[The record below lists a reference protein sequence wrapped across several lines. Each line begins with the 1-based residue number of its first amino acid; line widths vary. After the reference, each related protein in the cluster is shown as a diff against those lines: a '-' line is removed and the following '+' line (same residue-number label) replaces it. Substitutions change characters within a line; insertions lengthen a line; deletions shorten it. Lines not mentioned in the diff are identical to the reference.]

1 MGLAPENRKRLVEAQ
16 LVEKRTFLHLEPD
29 KDTLDEHS
37 LPQPCLTRSVTGSL
51 VHYGEDAEFEANCT
65 ATSGRKSSLG
75 SSSSHPQ
82 DERWVSS
89 ETIDTDDDD
98 DDGSG
103 EDITQQGSVPQ
114 VFQGVSSHAKQ
125 EQLFYYFPLPGSPL
139 WGLGAGMPE
148 RKTLASGTATCNLPP
163 FGNME
168 ALARAV
174 QLHTA
179 AVELEA
185 AAERYRVV
193 AQRALL
199 ALSTK
204 SCGDVSPGRQSE
216 EEVCPGRQFSQVLRE
231 KEFTT
236 LMLRNIPNDY
246 TRTMI
251 LELLDSKA
259 LSGKYNFVYLPIDFN
274 RMAALGYVFV
284 NFVSR
289 ADAELARLCLQGF
302 QQWNVQSKKVCEVG
316 WGNPLQGLTA
326 HIERYRSS
334 PVMHK
339 DVPDEF
345 KPILFS
351 AGSRVPFP
359 PPTKRVRPPRSKG
372 GGAVEVV
379 E

>member
-1 MGLAPENRKRLVEAQ
+1 MGLAPESRKRMVEAQ

-29 KDTLDEHS
+29 EDTLDECS
-37 LPQPCLTRSVTGSL
+37 LPQPCLVRSVTDSL
-51 VHYGEDAEFEANCT
+51 VHYGADADFEANCT
-65 ATSGRKSSLG
+65 TTSGCKSSLR
-75 SSSSHPQ
+75 SSESNPQ
-82 DERWVSS
+82 DEGWPSS
-89 ETIDTDDDD
+89 ETVDTDDDE
-98 DDGSG
+98 DGGG
-103 EDITQQGSVPQ
+103 EDVTQQGNVPHA
-114 VFQGVSSHAKQ
+114 FQGVSSHAKQ

-139 WGLGAGMPE
+139 WGLGAGMSE
-148 RKTLASGTATCNLPP
+148 GKTLASGTATCNLPP

-168 ALARAV
+168 TLARAA
-174 QLHTA
+174 QLHSA

-185 AAERYRVV
+185 AAEQYRVV

-199 ALSTK
+199 ALSMK
-204 SCGDVSPGRQSE
+204 SCGDVSPGRQPE
-216 EEVCPGRQFSQVLRE
+216 EKVCPGKQFSQVLRE

-259 LSGKYNFVYLPIDFN
+259 LSGKYDFVYLPIDFN

-284 NFVSR
+284 NFVSQ

-345 KPILFS
+345 KPIIFR
-351 AGSRVPFP
+351 AGIRVPFP

-372 GGAVEVV
+372 GEAVEVV